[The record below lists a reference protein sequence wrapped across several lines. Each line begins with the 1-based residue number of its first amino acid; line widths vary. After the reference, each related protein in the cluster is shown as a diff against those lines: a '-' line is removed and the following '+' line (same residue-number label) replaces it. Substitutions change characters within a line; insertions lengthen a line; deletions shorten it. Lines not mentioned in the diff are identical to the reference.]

1 MTQWAETLF
10 INPKN
15 YETMGTYNKGILGPF
30 SGKVGTVVGAS
41 WRGKD
46 ILRSLPK
53 KTGRTPTETQL
64 LQRLKFTTVSEFLTP
79 ISNVI
84 TLYYG
89 SGSGELTRR
98 NQAMSY
104 HMKEAVN
111 YVDPNFEILYNK
123 VQISKGDLLGVQNPT
138 VSASGANEIKYN
150 WDDNSGQGSAKTT
163 DQLVV
168 VIYAPA
174 EDLYYT
180 TLNAASRDETTNTIT
195 LPTFFA
201 GLEVQSWIT
210 FAAAD
215 GKSYA
220 TSVYMGAVTIL

>member
-1 MTQWAETLF
+1 
-10 INPKN
+10 
-15 YETMGTYNKGILGPF
+15 MGTYNKGILGPF

-53 KTGRTPTETQL
+53 KTNRTPTEVQM
-64 LQRLKFTTVSEFLTP
+64 LQRQKFATVSEFLTP
-79 ISNVI
+79 IGDVI
-84 TLYYG
+84 SRYYG

-104 HMKEAVN
+104 HMKEAVT
-111 YVDPNFEILYNK
+111 YVDPNFEMIYNK
-123 VQISKGDLLGVQNPT
+123 VQIAKGDLLGLQNPT
-138 VSASGANEIKYN
+138 VSVVGSNEIKYN
-150 WDDNSGQGSAKTT
+150 WTDNSGQGSAKAT

-168 VIYAPA
+168 VIYAPSA
-174 EDLYYT
+174 NLYYYM
-180 TLNAASRDETTNTIT
+180 LNAGLRNSGNGVIT
-195 LPTFFA
+195 LPTYFA

-215 GKSYA
+215 EKSYA
-220 TSVYMGAVTIL
+220 TSVYMGAVTVS

>member
-1 MTQWAETLF
+1 
-10 INPKN
+10 
-15 YETMGTYNKGILGPF
+15 MGTYNKGILGPF

-46 ILRSLPK
+46 VLRSLPK
-53 KTGRTPTETQL
+53 KTDRTPTETQL
-64 LQRLKFTTVSEFLTP
+64 LQRQKFTFVAEFLTP

-84 TLYYG
+84 SLYYG

-104 HMKEAVN
+104 HIKQAVD
-111 YVDPNFEILYNK
+111 YIDPDFVMLYNK
-123 VQISKGDLLGVQNPT
+123 VQIAKGDLLGVQNPA
-138 VSASGANEIKYN
+138 VSAGAANTLAYEWEN
-150 WDDNSGQGSAKTT
+150 NSGQGSAKPT

-168 VIYAPA
+168 VVYAPA
-174 EDLYYT
+174 ENLYFT
-180 TLNAASRDETTNTIT
+180 TLNAAVRNDGSSTVG
-195 LPTFFA
+195 LPAFFA

-220 TSVYMGAVTIL
+220 TSVYMGAVMVV